1 MLGRIFQI
9 SAQKWAFI
17 GRRALNRGERLLR
30 FPRRNVP
37 GKFTAFTKSE
47 AMGKTLKKEVTQRT
61 YPRGILFDN
70 MALDVGAYLGKM
82 NRNGITGQFVVD
94 IVSNLAEIFTTC
106 REKMWGF
113 LHEAQQTLGLKFG
126 GQLKMKSTS

>member
-1 MLGRIFQI
+1 MYFSKLQFIIYSECHSYYSFCEPALIARRRIPYFLDKVLGRIFQI

-47 AMGKTLKKEVTQRT
+47 AMGKTFKKEVTQRT

-70 MALDVGAYLGKM
+70 MALDVGVYLGKSAYF
-82 NRNGITGQFVVD
+82 RKYA
-94 IVSNLAEIFTTC
+94 S
-106 REKMWGF
+106 
-113 LHEAQQTLGLKFG
+113 
-126 GQLKMKSTS
+126 S

>member
-9 SAQKWAFI
+9 SAKKWAFI
-17 GRRALNRGERLLR
+17 GRWGLNRGERLLR

-47 AMGKTLKKEVTQRT
+47 AMGKTLKKEVAQRN

-70 MALDVGAYLGKM
+70 MALDVGAYLGKSAYFRKYASSWSETRV
-82 NRNGITGQFVVD
+82 NFSPRCV
-94 IVSNLAEIFTTC
+94 
-106 REKMWGF
+106 R
-113 LHEAQQTLGLKFG
+113 
-126 GQLKMKSTS
+126 